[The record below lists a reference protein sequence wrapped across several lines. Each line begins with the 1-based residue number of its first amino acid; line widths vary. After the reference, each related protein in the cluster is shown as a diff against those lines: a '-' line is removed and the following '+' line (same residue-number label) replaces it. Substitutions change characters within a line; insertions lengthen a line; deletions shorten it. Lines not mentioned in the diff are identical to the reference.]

1 MKQKFVSPTL
11 TAFGRM
17 EKITT
22 EFGDNGPEDREREE
36 RIEEGGD
43 DIESIGVVQPD
54 LEED

>member
-1 MKQKFVSPTL
+1 MKQKFISPTL

-22 EFGDNGPEDREREE
+22 ELGDNGPEDRERNE

-43 DIESIGVVQPD
+43 DIESIGIVKPD
-54 LEED
+54 LEEE

>member
-1 MKQKFVSPTL
+1 MKHKFVSPTL

-22 EFGDNGPEDREREE
+22 EIGDNGPEDSEREG

-54 LEED
+54 LEEE